1 MAYNRKNLLLKI
13 LEVQAIALEH
23 QAEGMYQTE
32 IFKKYI
38 QPRFNISNAT
48 YYNYL
53 ATNARKELKELEA
66 KHKAAKLQQ
75 SATAQNSP
83 APE

>member
-1 MAYNRKNLLLKI
+1 MAYNRKKLLLKI

-48 YYNYL
+48 Y
-53 ATNARKELKELEA
+53 
-66 KHKAAKLQQ
+66 
-75 SATAQNSP
+75 
-83 APE
+83 